1 MKMQKHYRMQTLAA
15 TSLAIAL
22 LAASAAGQS
31 QPSSKVTAQVGLI
44 NVMDELSV
52 TTNSSGG
59 TVGVWTDVLRNH
71 LKTPNQK
78 DVFIGVSLEVG
89 LLTDTLVRSKNAVS
103 DTSMSAA
110 GVEVRVLIDGVEAL
124 PGTITFGRR
133 TQTFTAKFQGI
144 IDGCLALDTN
154 TWSIVID
161 PDCVQP
167 EELQLVLETMNA
179 NAFHFIAADLAA
191 GVHTIQVQAR
201 INLGAS
207 AQAGSAR
214 ARALIGHGAV
224 TVESV
229 RMIRNEDIE
238 LP

>member
-1 MKMQKHYRMQTLAA
+1 MKMKKHYRMQALATA
-15 TSLAIAL
+15 SLAITL

-59 TVGVWTDVLRNH
+59 TVGVWTDVLRNN

-133 TQTFTAKFQGI
+133 TQTLTATFQGI
-144 IDGCLALDTN
+144 IDGCLAVDTN
-154 TWSIVID
+154 TWSVVID